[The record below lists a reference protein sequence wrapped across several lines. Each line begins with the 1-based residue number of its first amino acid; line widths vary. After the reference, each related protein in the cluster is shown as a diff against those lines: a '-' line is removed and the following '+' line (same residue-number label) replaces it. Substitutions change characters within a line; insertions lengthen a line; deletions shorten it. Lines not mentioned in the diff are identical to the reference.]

1 MKNKQTVHGERI
13 EEIRKDRKL
22 SQRELA
28 AQAGISYDALRRV
41 ENGETNTINSDML
54 IRLAEFFEVST
65 DYLLGLSNIRE
76 RRSYAVSELGLSEE
90 SVKRLVSKKIDPDSL
105 NLFLENDRFAA
116 ITQLAKTYL
125 LQRTLNGMMDM
136 NAIMD
141 YAIEGMKNAS
151 VTDPEARRERV
162 RHITALQ
169 GMKSQ
174 GNNAGRDQM
183 ERLFSQM
190 LMEMEKAMD
199 TRTNMQ
205 PTANDEMVLGMLKGI
220 QNLAPDQRTL
230 ENVAGLT
237 AAITGAQI
245 QASNQTQEML
255 EAVMKVVLSDFMRQ
269 TEEKEE

>member
-1 MKNKQTVHGERI
+1 MKKQTMHGERI
-13 EEIRKDRKL
+13 EEIRKDNKL

-54 IRLAEFFEVST
+54 IRLAEYFGVST

-90 SVKRLVSKKIDPDSL
+90 AVKRLASRKIDPDSL
-105 NLFLENDRFAA
+105 NLFLANDRFAA

-125 LQRTLNGMMDM
+125 LQRTLNGMLGM
-136 NAIMD
+136 NMIMD
-141 YAIEGMKNAS
+141 YAIEGMKSAS
-151 VTDPEARRERV
+151 VTDPEAKRERV

-190 LMEMEKAMD
+190 LTEMEKEMAV
-199 TRTNMQ
+199 RTNMQ
-205 PTANDEMVLGMLKGI
+205 PTANDEMVLGMLKGM
-220 QNLAPDQRTL
+220 QSLEPDQRTL
-230 ENVAGLT
+230 ENAVALT
-237 AAITGAQI
+237 AAIAGAQL
-245 QASNQTQEML
+245 QASEDTQGKL
-255 EAVMKVVLSDFMRQ
+255 NDVMMSLMADFLKNT
-269 TEEKEE
+269 TEDGE

>member
-1 MKNKQTVHGERI
+1 MKKQTVHGERI

-76 RRSYAVSELGLSEE
+76 RRSYAVSQLGLSEE
-90 SVKRLVSKKIDPDSL
+90 AVKRLVSRKIDPDSL
-105 NLFLENDRFAA
+105 NLFLVNDRFAA

-125 LQRTLNGMMDM
+125 LQRTLNGMLGM

-151 VTDPEARRERV
+151 VTDPEAKRERA

-190 LMEMEKAMD
+190 LTEMEKEMAVRPNRQ
-199 TRTNMQ
+199 T
-205 PTANDEMVLGMLKGI
+205 TANDEMVLGMLKEM

-230 ENVAGLT
+230 ENAVALT
-237 AAITGAQI
+237 AAITGAQL
-245 QASNQTQEML
+245 QASEYTQGKISDAMMSIMTGFL
-255 EAVMKVVLSDFMRQ
+255 EKMAED
-269 TEEKEE
+269 EA

>member
-1 MKNKQTVHGERI
+1 
-13 EEIRKDRKL
+13 
-22 SQRELA
+22 
-28 AQAGISYDALRRV
+28 
-41 ENGETNTINSDML
+41 
-54 IRLAEFFEVST
+54 
-65 DYLLGLSNIRE
+65 
-76 RRSYAVSELGLSEE
+76 
-90 SVKRLVSKKIDPDSL
+90 
-105 NLFLENDRFAA
+105 
-116 ITQLAKTYL
+116 
-125 LQRTLNGMMDM
+125 
-136 NAIMD
+136 MD

-151 VTDPEARRERV
+151 VNDPEARRERV

-190 LMEMEKAMD
+190 LTEMEKAMD
-199 TRTNMQ
+199 VRTNMQ
-205 PTANDEMVLGMLKGI
+205 LTANDEMVLGMLKEM
-220 QNLAPDQRTL
+220 QNLEPDQRTL

>member
-1 MKNKQTVHGERI
+1 MKKQTVHGERI

-28 AQAGISYDALRRV
+28 AQAGISYDTLRRV

-76 RRSYAVSELGLSEE
+76 RRNYAVSQLGLSEE
-90 SVKRLVSKKIDPDSL
+90 SIKRLVSKKIDPDSL
-105 NLFLENDRFAA
+105 NLFLGNDRFAA

-125 LQRTLNGMMDM
+125 LQRTLNGMLGM
-136 NAIMD
+136 NALMD

-151 VTDPEARRERV
+151 VTDPEAKRERV

-190 LMEMEKAMD
+190 LTEMEKTMD
-199 TRTNMQ
+199 VKTNMQ
-205 PTANDEMVLGMLKGI
+205 STANDEMVICMLKEM
-220 QNLAPDQRTL
+220 QNLAPDQRTF
-230 ENVAGLT
+230 ESIVGLT
-237 AAITGAQI
+237 AAITGAQF
-245 QASNQTQEML
+245 QASEDTQGKL
-255 EAVMKVVLSDFMRQ
+255 NDVMMSLMADFLKNATESDG
-269 TEEKEE
+269 

>member
-1 MKNKQTVHGERI
+1 MRI
-13 EEIRKDRKL
+13 VEIRKGRKF

-54 IRLAEFFEVST
+54 IRLAEYFGVST

-90 SVKRLVSKKIDPDSL
+90 AVKRLVSRKIDPDSL
-105 NLFLENDRFAA
+105 NLFSGNDRFAA

-125 LQRTLNGMMDM
+125 LQRTLDGVMGM
-136 NAIMD
+136 NALMD

-151 VTDPEARRERV
+151 VTDPEAKRERV

-190 LMEMEKAMD
+190 LTEMEKTMN

-205 PTANDEMVLGMLKGI
+205 PTAK
-220 QNLAPDQRTL
+220 
-230 ENVAGLT
+230 
-237 AAITGAQI
+237 
-245 QASNQTQEML
+245 
-255 EAVMKVVLSDFMRQ
+255 
-269 TEEKEE
+269 

>member
-1 MKNKQTVHGERI
+1 MKNQQTTHGERI

-54 IRLAEFFEVST
+54 IRLAEYFGVST
-65 DYLLGLSNIRE
+65 DYLLGLSDIRE
-76 RRSYAVSELGLSEE
+76 RRNYAVSDLGLSEGA
-90 SVKRLVSKKIDPDSL
+90 VKRLVSRKIDPDSL
-105 NLFLENDRFAA
+105 SLFLENDRFAA
-116 ITQLAKTYL
+116 LTQLAKTYL
-125 LQRTLNGMMDM
+125 LQRTLNGMLGM

-151 VTDPEARRERV
+151 VTDPEARRERF

-190 LMEMEKAMD
+190 LTEIEKTLD
-199 TRTNMQ
+199 VRNKLQ
-205 PTANDEMVLGMLKGI
+205 PTANDEMVLGMLRGM

-237 AAITGAQI
+237 ASIVSAQL
-245 QASNQTQEML
+245 QASDDAQRKLN
-255 EAVMKVVLSDFMRQ
+255 EAVMSVMAGFLDKVAEDG
-269 TEEKEE
+269 E